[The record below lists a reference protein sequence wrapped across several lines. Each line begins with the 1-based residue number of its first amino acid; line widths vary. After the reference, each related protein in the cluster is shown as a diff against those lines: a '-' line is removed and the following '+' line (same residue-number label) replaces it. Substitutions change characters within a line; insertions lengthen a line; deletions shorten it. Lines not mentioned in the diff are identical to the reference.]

1 MEYGGREHGVADR
14 EDSHSRMG
22 IASLVLAIL
31 VGVLVFLI
39 IAGAGVLKASTPGGM
54 DEDTTLVVLIGFA
67 VIGCLLANL
76 VGLGL
81 GIAGLIQLRRKKLFT
96 LLGAIFNG
104 LVVLVVLAVI
114 VLGLALGG

>member
-1 MEYGGREHGVADR
+1 MEYGGREHGGAER
-14 EDSHSRMG
+14 EDKHSRMG

-39 IAGAGVLKASTPGGM
+39 IAGAGVLEASTPGGM
-54 DEDTTLVVLIGFA
+54 DEDTPLVVLIGFA

-81 GIAGLIQLRRKKLFT
+81 GIAGLIQRRRKKLYAIP
-96 LLGAIFNG
+96 GAI
-104 LVVLVVLAVI
+104 LTVL
-114 VLGLALGG
+114 

>member
-1 MEYGGREHGVADR
+1 MEEYGGIGR
-14 EDSHSRMG
+14 EDKHSRMG

-39 IAGAGVLKASTPGGM
+39 IGGAGVLEASTPGGM
-54 DEDTTLVVLIGFA
+54 DEDSPLVVLIGFA

-81 GIAGLIQLRRKKLFT
+81 GIAGMIQRRRKKLFAI
-96 LLGAIFNG
+96 LGAIFNG

-114 VLGLALGG
+114 VLGLVLGG